1 MCKAL
6 GVTELG
12 PFVVKEE
19 GMKHPVGLYLYMTVF
34 HSASGVAKTSQKPGE
49 LNSQS
54 RTEDEYKE
62 FLFGPRGAVDVGLGL
77 GRSRVP
83 LRANCIKIEAA
94 A

>member
-6 GVTELG
+6 GVTVLG
-12 PFVVKEE
+12 LFVVEE
-19 GMKHPVGLYLYMTVF
+19 DMKHPVGLYLYLTVF